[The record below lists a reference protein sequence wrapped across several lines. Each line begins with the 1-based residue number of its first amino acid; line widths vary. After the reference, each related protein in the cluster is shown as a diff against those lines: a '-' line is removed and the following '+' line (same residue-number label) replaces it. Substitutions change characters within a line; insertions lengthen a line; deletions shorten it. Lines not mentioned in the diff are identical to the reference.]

1 MAVINCAINSILT
14 WLPNF
19 IISELN
25 RVKNIEITDMK
36 LYVLVVNLSTQDNA
50 TLLQQLKSGFKRATN
65 CNKYQ
70 PKITI

>member
-50 TLLQQLKSGFKRATN
+50 TLLQQLKSGFKRTTN

>member
-25 RVKNIEITDMK
+25 RVKNIEITDTK
-36 LYVLVVNLSTQDNA
+36 LYVLVVNLSTQDIA
-50 TLLQQLKSGFKRATN
+50 KLLKQLKSGFKRTTI
-65 CNKYQ
+65 CSKYQ